1 MTTGMGKL
9 VTSGLARSLIESYPQ
24 GASAQQFG
32 ASAPLPSGPVVEGIV
47 QRVREL
53 LFPELAWGGELR
65 QTELEARV
73 EATLHDV
80 ALSLRR
86 EICAARRYVHR
97 HEHRTPTC
105 LECETCADEVTR
117 QLLDELPRLRSSL
130 LRDAEAALAGDPAA
144 RDLGEVIVCYPGLF
158 AITVHRMAH
167 ELYRRKVPF
176 LPRMM
181 SEYAHR
187 LTGIDIHPGATIGD
201 SFFIDH
207 GTGVVIGE
215 TTLIGD
221 RVRIYQGV
229 TLGALSLPSGKVA
242 ALRGGPKRHPTLE
255 DEVVV
260 YAGATI
266 LGGETVIGRGSII
279 GGNCWVVS
287 SVAPGSRVSV
297 QMHTEVRGAMRPG
310 DRPAKEPSAAAEPA

>member
-1 MTTGMGKL
+1 MRKGQGPL
-9 VTSGLARSLIESYPQ
+9 VNGGLAAALM
-24 GASAQQFG
+24 GAYADAAGTGEPGSCA
-32 ASAPLPSGPVVEGIV
+32 ALPSGRAVEQLVG
-47 QRVREL
+47 RLREL
-53 LFPELAWGGELR
+53 VFPELVWGGEVSSS
-65 QTELEARV
+65 ELEARV
-73 EATLHDV
+73 QGTLQEV
-80 ALSLRR
+80 ALTLRR

-97 HEHRTPTC
+97 GEHRATSC
-105 LECETCADEVTR
+105 VECEVCSDEVTR
-117 QLLDELPRLRSSL
+117 QFLDELPSLRRAL
-130 LRDAEAALAGDPAA
+130 VRDAQAAVAGDPAV
-144 RDLGEVIVCYPGLF
+144 RDPNEVVLCYPGLY

-167 ELYRRKVPF
+167 ALYVRQVPF

-181 SEYAHR
+181 SEHAHR
-187 LTGIDIHPGATIGD
+187 LTGIDIHPGARIGD

-229 TLGALSLPSGKVA
+229 TLGALSLSSAKVA

-255 DEVVV
+255 DDVVV

-279 GGNCWVVS
+279 GGNCWVVE

-297 QMHTEVRGAMRPG
+297 QMHTEVRGSQRP
-310 DRPAKEPSAAAEPA
+310 RVREPAQADAQ

>member
-1 MTTGMGKL
+1 MTNGLARL
-9 VTSGLARSLIESYPQ
+9 VTSGLARSLIETYPQ
-24 GASAQQFG
+24 RSSAQQFE
-32 ASAPLPSGPVVEGIV
+32 ASAPLPSGPVVEAIV

-53 LFPELAWGGELR
+53 LFPELAWGGDLR

-86 EICAARRYVHR
+86 EICSARRYVHR
-97 HEHRTPTC
+97 HEHRAATC
-105 LECETCADEVTR
+105 LECETCSDDVTR
-117 QLLDELPRLRSSL
+117 QFLDRLPVLRGAL

-144 RDLGEVIVCYPGLF
+144 RDLGEVILCYPGLF
-158 AITVHRMAH
+158 AIAVHRMAH
-167 ELYRRKVPF
+167 ELYLHRVPF

-242 ALRGGPKRHPTLE
+242 VLRGGPKRHPTLE

-266 LGGETVIGRGSII
+266 LGGETIIGRGSII
-279 GGNCWVVS
+279 GGNSWVVS
-287 SVAPGSRVSV
+287 SIAPGSRVTV
-297 QMHTEVRGAMRPG
+297 QIHTDVRGSL
-310 DRPAKEPSAAAEPA
+310 RPAKAPEPATASAE